1 MTEVPKIV
9 YDRLRADRSE
19 QALPGPTAPEPAH
32 PDADLLTAFAE
43 QTLSATERDGVLEHL
58 ALCGDCREVV
68 ALALPDAGM
77 MAPPTTADTEA
88 VRATA
93 TLAWL
98 SSPKLAWPGLR
109 WAALAAGIAVA
120 ASVLLLHPGKQNQ
133 AMLPSTNQQVAP
145 AALPAAGPEIV
156 SSPVASS
163 PVASSQ
169 MTSSATDQS
178 SVSAKAASVKTDAA
192 RTKPE
197 LRSSKKLQAG
207 QAGPPSPQV
216 QSGMLLAYNRSDA
229 GLGNKQLPMPS
240 PAAPVAE
247 SGGLARQGVT
257 ESVEVAG
264 AAEAVAV
271 EPSSEGTL
279 TARDT
284 APAIEKIEK
293 AKPALQEGAIGPQK
307 TEAAVGAP
315 SAMVQARNVMS
326 AAKLAPS
333 PNHTLAHNVMWAIA
347 AGVLQRSRDSGQT
360 WQDALR
366 ADHSLLCY
374 ASHNADV
381 WTGGQAGT
389 LFHSV
394 DSGVTW
400 LQVQPS
406 SKGQALGSDVTRID
420 LRDNVRGG
428 TEVVVSTSNNESWSS
443 ADGGKTWEKK

>member
-19 QALPGPTAPEPAH
+19 HALPGPTAPEPAH

-68 ALALPDAGM
+68 VLALPDAGM
-77 MAPPTTADTEA
+77 IAGPTAANTEA
-88 VRATA
+88 VSATA
-93 TLAWL
+93 TPAKSPWSWL

-133 AMLPSTNQQVAP
+133 AMLPSANRQVAP
-145 AALPAAGPEIV
+145 AAQTAAGPEIV

-163 PVASSQ
+163 Q
-169 MTSSATDQS
+169 MTSSAADQS

-192 RTKPE
+192 RSEPE
-197 LRSSKKLQAG
+197 LRSSRKLQAG
-207 QAGPPSPQV
+207 QAGPLSPQV
-216 QSGMLLAYNRSDA
+216 QSGMLLAYNSSGSGGDKRLA
-229 GLGNKQLPMPS
+229 TPS

-284 APAIEKIEK
+284 VPAIEKIEK
-293 AKPALQEGAIGPQK
+293 AKPPLQDAEVIGPQK
-307 TEAAVGAP
+307 TEVVGVP
-315 SAMVQARNVMS
+315 SARVQSRNVMS

-333 PNHTLAHNVMWAIA
+333 PNQTLAHNVTWAIA

-400 LQVQPS
+400 LQVQPA
-406 SKGQALGSDVTRID
+406 SKGQALSSDVTRID
-420 LRDNVRGG
+420 LRDNVRGAA
-428 TEVVVSTSNNESWSS
+428 EIVVSTSNNESWSS
-443 ADGGKTWEKK
+443 TD